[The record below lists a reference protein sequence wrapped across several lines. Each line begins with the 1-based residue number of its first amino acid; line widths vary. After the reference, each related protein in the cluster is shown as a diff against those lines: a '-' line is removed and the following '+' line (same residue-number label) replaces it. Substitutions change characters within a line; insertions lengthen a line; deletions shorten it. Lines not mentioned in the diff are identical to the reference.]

1 MNEWPCTGSELTRRL
16 GLPHDRHN
24 VRRVVRPLLTQLG
37 CPKKHPYER
46 AEFDVDQTTARRVA
60 EILNRPLT

>member
-1 MNEWPCTGSELTRRL
+1 MSEWPCTGSELTRRL

-24 VRRVVRPLLTQLG
+24 VRRVVRPLLLELG
-37 CPKKHPYER
+37 CPKKHAHDR
-46 AEFDVDQTTARRVA
+46 AEFEVDEAMARRVA